1 MSLSD
6 QPPNGQPLSDRLGS
20 EPAPADQPP
29 TDRPSGFGPSALLT
43 PANLVT
49 LARIAAA
56 PVAFAIMVANDGVGT
71 WALFALWFA
80 LSATDMFDGYLAR
93 KHGSTRSG
101 AFLDPLADKVLVL
114 GGFITLAVVG
124 RFPWAAVLLTI
135 LREVGMSVFRT
146 YWGRRGLAV
155 PASSLAKWKTFI
167 QLGAVGWTTW
177 PTFTDWRWLSDS
189 WLWASVLI
197 AWVTAAQYVLA
208 GSKATSSTGGPA
220 NT

>member
-6 QPPNGQPLSDRLGS
+6 RPPSDESLSNESLSNESTSNESMNDEPL
-20 EPAPADQPP
+20 ADD
-29 TDRPSGFGPSALLT
+29 TTRGFGPSALLT

-71 WALFALWFA
+71 WALFALWFV

-124 RFPWAAVLLTI
+124 RFPWALFAPTGVDGACPC
-135 LREVGMSVFRT
+135 RRRRWPSGRPSYSSGRSVGPPGPRS
-146 YWGRRGLAV
+146 
-155 PASSLAKWKTFI
+155 P
-167 QLGAVGWTTW
+167 
-177 PTFTDWRWLSDS
+177 
-189 WLWASVLI
+189 
-197 AWVTAAQYVLA
+197 
-208 GSKATSSTGGPA
+208 TGGGCPTVGCGPA
-220 NT
+220 C

>member
-6 QPPNGQPLSDRLGS
+6 QPSSDQPSSDRVGS
-20 EPAPADQPP
+20 APGDQPS
-29 TDRPSGFGPSALLT
+29 TERPGGFGPSALLT

-49 LARIAAA
+49 LRRIAAA
-56 PVAFAIMVANDGVGT
+56 PVAFAMMLTNDGVGT
-71 WALFALWFA
+71 WALLALWFV

-93 KHGSTRSG
+93 KQGSTRSG

-114 GGFITLAVVG
+114 GGFITLAVIG
-124 RFPWAAVLLTI
+124 RFPWAAVILTVA
-135 LREVGMSVFRT
+135 REVGISAFRT
-146 YWGRRGLAV
+146 YWGRRGLSV

-197 AWVTAAQYVLA
+197 AWVTAVQYVLA
-208 GSKATSSTGGPA
+208 GSRATSSTGEA
-220 NT
+220 TKA